1 MTKSKKKKLLR
12 QSSGA
17 ASVGV
22 SSANNDIVDGVSAAA
37 LATAP
42 PTPTKLNTDDRIIWS
57 KSKKKRM
64 RHMAKKLSMVVVDDG
79 DRGGGG
85 SPSNNSSDD
94 RRGDGTSD
102 GTTVDDDRKR
112 RRKEGHDAKL
122 PSTNSGVGDS
132 KGNLEAE
139 DVVPNSRPFTHTTDD
154 VTAQKSTVNP
164 SRPAVEKQPEADKF
178 DHLPDKESSYKRPA
192 FAFAVDDTDHC
203 ETPAVAYSD
212 LLSLLDS
219 CCLILGKT
227 RSTLRI
233 YDPFYCNGAV
243 IRHLGNAGFVDVYN
257 RCEDFYAVQAADKV
271 PRYDVLVTNPP
282 YSGGHIEKLLAFCAS
297 SGKPWFCLLPNW
309 VYTKSFYTQQV
320 GVQDSGVWYLV
331 RHTIRYAYEPPS
343 WVEACTG
350 STAIEKGRTTTAPF
364 PSFWYCWYPNHERAR
379 ALEAINRSV
388 AKSVSTPFIVRTRQ
402 FDMLRNPLLLCLAAD
417 MLPYEVRGELDKT
430 RKRPNAKARQRM
442 KKISGQWR

>member
-1 MTKSKKKKLLR
+1 MTKSTKKKRLR
-12 QSSGA
+12 ESSGA

-22 SSANNDIVDGVSAAA
+22 SYANNDIVDGVSAAA
-37 LATAP
+37 AATAP
-42 PTPTKLNTDDRIIWS
+42 PTRTKQNTDDRIIWS

-64 RHMAKKLSMVVVDDG
+64 RQQQAKKLSMVVVDDG
-79 DRGGGG
+79 DRGGGS
-85 SPSNNSSDD
+85 SPNISSDD
-94 RRGDGTSD
+94 RPDDGTSD
-102 GTTVDDDRKR
+102 ATTVDDDRKR
-112 RRKEGHDAKL
+112 RRKEGHD
-122 PSTNSGVGDS
+122 GRGWDGE
-132 KGNLEAE
+132 GNLEAE
-139 DVVPNSRPFTHTTDD
+139 KVFPNARPSTHTTDD

-164 SRPAVEKQPEADKF
+164 SRLAVEKQPEADELNQ
-178 DHLPDKESSYKRPA
+178 LPDKESSYNRPA
-192 FAFAVDDTDHC
+192 FAFDVDDTDHC

-219 CCLILGKT
+219 CCRILGKA

-350 STAIEKGRTTTAPF
+350 STAIEKGRTATAPF
-364 PSFWYCWYPNHERAR
+364 PSFWYCWYPHHERAR
-379 ALEAINRSV
+379 ALEAIDRSV
-388 AKSVSTPFIVRTRQ
+388 AKSVSTPFIVRMRQ

-442 KKISGQWR
+442 KKISGQWK